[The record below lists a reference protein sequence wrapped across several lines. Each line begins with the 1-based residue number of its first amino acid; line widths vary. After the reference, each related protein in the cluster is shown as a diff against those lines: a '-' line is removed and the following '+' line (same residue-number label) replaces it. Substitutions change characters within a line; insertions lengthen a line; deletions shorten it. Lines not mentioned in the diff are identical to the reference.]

1 MKFSENGL
9 YVERYIKCGT
19 CGALIYEKRD
29 RQLLTHERINYC
41 SQWCIDWKKSRDA
54 RRVNPVSVSDHL
66 PSVDF
71 PPTGS
76 PQGIARQKGE
86 KY

>member
-19 CGALIYEKRD
+19 CGALIYEQRD
-29 RQLLTHERINYC
+29 QQLLTHERINYC

-54 RRVNPVSVSDHL
+54 RRVNP
-66 PSVDF
+66 
-71 PPTGS
+71 
-76 PQGIARQKGE
+76 RQQTQQP
-86 KY
+86 